1 MRVTIRFEDEATL
14 ETSNDLIKLA
24 NLIEKECD
32 VSVTQEK
39 QKFQQGVKSRLTTRI
54 AIIGLV
60 LTTFQT
66 IIGVAQFWTS
76 ENSKY
81 MLKIYSEDN
90 VLIYTLDNTNR
101 EEADRITSI
110 IGSFPPDVTQ
120 NIEIRILKK

>member
-14 ETSNDLIKLA
+14 ETSNDLIELA
-24 NLIEKECD
+24 NLIEEECD

-81 MLKIYSEDN
+81 MLKIYEVMVKD
-90 VLIYTLDNTNR
+90 
-101 EEADRITSI
+101 
-110 IGSFPPDVTQ
+110 
-120 NIEIRILKK
+120 EI

>member
-14 ETSNDLIKLA
+14 ETSNDLIELA
-24 NLIEKECD
+24 NLIEEECD

-81 MLKIYSEDN
+81 MLKIYSDC
-90 VLIYTLDNTNR
+90 LIDSQFRSCFISNISFTNFSNHF
-101 EEADRITSI
+101 T
-110 IGSFPPDVTQ
+110 FF
-120 NIEIRILKK
+120 